1 MSAALYRPGVLLLI
15 GFAAVA
21 QIGGAMY
28 TPSIP
33 AMAEAFAAPM
43 MTIQLTMTVYL
54 AGYAIAQI
62 VVGSLSDRFGRSG
75 VMLGGL
81 SIFTAASFAGAFAP
95 SIEILI
101 AIRLI
106 QACGAWAG
114 LVVSRAII
122 RDCFDPSQSARYMAY
137 LGMAMG
143 LMPALS
149 PLLGGTL
156 QVWFGWQANFLG
168 MAAIGLAA
176 LLWSTATL
184 RETLPREKRKATAP
198 GLLMADYVELLRS
211 PAFLGYGLALAMAT
225 AIFFVFLSGGPAV
238 MIGGYRVPPD
248 IYGFYALS
256 MPSGFI
262 AGNYLSSRIAHRVS
276 LDRAIVYGFVLKAI
290 ACVMLVLA
298 SMIDGFTAAGFVLPM
313 VLIGIGGGLVTPN
326 CFAGVVR
333 GDPSLAGTASGLS
346 GFIQMTTAALA
357 TLVMGAIHD
366 DTLLPYA
373 AMQSALTL
381 LGAAMFWVLIR
392 RALRK

>member
-15 GFAAVA
+15 GFAAVS

-33 AMAEAFAAPM
+33 AMAEAFAVPM

-62 VVGSLSDRFGRSG
+62 VVGSLSDRFGRRG

-106 QACGAWAG
+106 QACGACAG

-149 PLLGGTL
+149 PLLGGSL

-176 LLWSTATL
+176 LLWSTASL
-184 RETLPREKRKATAP
+184 RETLPRDKRKAMAP
-198 GLLMADYVELLRS
+198 GLLLAGYVELLRS

-238 MIGGYRVPPD
+238 MIGGYRVAPD

-290 ACVMLVLA
+290 ACAMLVLA
-298 SMIDGFTAAGFVLPM
+298 SMIDGFTAAGFILPM